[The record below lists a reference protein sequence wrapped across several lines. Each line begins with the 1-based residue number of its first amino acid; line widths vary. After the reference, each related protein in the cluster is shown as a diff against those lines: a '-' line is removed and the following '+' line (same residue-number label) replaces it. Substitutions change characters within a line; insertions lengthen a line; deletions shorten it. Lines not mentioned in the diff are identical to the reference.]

1 MAYRMKR
8 SVKKPGSPVP
18 QLVNDTQGGAT
29 PSGTLRMGRGNIPM
43 TRKKPSGSLP
53 SNLAKMPQLVNDTP
67 GGATPSL
74 TLMKGAVN
82 VSGAAQSR
90 EMAARKAALAR
101 MKGNK

>member
-1 MAYRMKR
+1 MAYGMKR

-29 PSGTLRMGRGNIPM
+29 PSLTMGRGNIPM

-90 EMAARKAALAR
+90 EMAAKKEALRR
-101 MKGNK
+101 MRGNK